1 MRPARARLA
10 ITGVSSRWPMLSA
23 IALTLSKSPGEA
35 MAKPASITSTPSS
48 VSASAMRIF
57 SLRFIE
63 KPGDCSP
70 SRSVVSKMMM
80 RSSSSLPKLGCSML
94 IVGRSLD

>member
-1 MRPARARLA
+1 
-10 ITGVSSRWPMLSA
+10 
-23 IALTLSKSPGEA
+23 
-35 MAKPASITSTPSS
+35 
-48 VSASAMRIF
+48 MRIF

-80 RSSSSLPKLGCSML
+80 RSSSSLPKLGWSM
-94 IVGRSLD
+94 DM